1 MKTQKSLIKS
11 ISLIV
16 FVLIVAISC
25 GEIMTDPKGGIDGG
39 GGTTTPLDENLT
51 YEVRMGSTTINI
63 KPSNMSNAW
72 VSYIGGKKVLKPDG
86 KTDVGWR
93 FKEETGDY
101 WEDTY
106 KQGKEMRAKCYGAT
120 IYKATDGNIYLMG
133 IYYNYNTSGMPNQ
146 WMLIYITEDGT
157 EKGYYGGG
165 KDENKIPDNSTK
177 WYPYDSFFP
186 TGLGK
191 LPNP

>member
-1 MKTQKSLIKS
+1 MVTEPKDSGDYVVLSLDRYNSYQIR
-11 ISLIV
+11 L
-16 FVLIVAISC
+16 
-25 GEIMTDPKGGIDGG
+25 
-39 GGTTTPLDENLT
+39 
-51 YEVRMGSTTINI
+51 GSTVRGISPLTMDTEWI
-63 KPSNMSNAW
+63 
-72 VSYIGGKKVLKPDG
+72 SYIGGKKVLRPDG
-86 KTDVGWR
+86 KTDAGWY
-93 FKEETGDY
+93 FKEGTGDY

-106 KQGKEMRAKCYGAT
+106 KQGKEMRAKCYGAA
-120 IYKATDGNIYLMG
+120 IGKATDGNIYLMG

-186 TGLGK
+186 NGLGK

>member
-1 MKTQKSLIKS
+1 MKTKNLILLL
-11 ISLIV
+11 IS
-16 FVLIVAISC
+16 VLIISC
-25 GEIMTDPKGGIDGG
+25 GNPMNPPKNDNEKGKVII
-39 GGTTTPLDENLT
+39 TEANET
-51 YEVRMGSTTINI
+51 YKVRMGSIVTNI
-63 KPSNMSNAW
+63 KPSDTTNAW
-72 VSYIGGKKVLKPDG
+72 KNYIGGKKVLKPDG
-86 KTDVGWR
+86 KTDAGWR
-93 FKEETGDY
+93 FKEKTGDY

-120 IYKATDGNIYLMG
+120 IGRATDGNIYLMG

-165 KDENKIPDNSTK
+165 KDENKLPDDYTK